1 MDIKLLLFMDERLL
15 PLIDYYIGH
24 CMDLIPHDA
33 EDYADAVY
41 DMAKRMAE
49 NELYGDLGY
58 YG

>member
-1 MDIKLLLFMDERLL
+1 MDERLL